1 MGKRMNSR
9 RISFPR
15 RFKRARGIVL
25 FIALGAIVVM
35 TLAAVALIRSYST
48 ANTISGNLA
57 FQQATTAAADVG
69 VELAFNA
76 MPAILGASL
85 EQNVANQYFALQQAV
100 DANGIPATI
109 TWANVP
115 CRDATAAAQPVV
127 SCADESLYRVQYV
140 IDRQCTG
147 TLPVTDISRNC
158 LVEAPK
164 SEGSRSAGQTV
175 FSAATRVMYRV
186 TVRVLGP
193 RGTTGLIQA
202 VMAF

>member
-1 MGKRMNSR
+1 MNNRRLSPSR
-9 RISFPR
+9 RIR
-15 RFKRARGIVL
+15 RERGIVL

-35 TLAAVALIRSYST
+35 SLAAVALIRSYTT

-57 FQQATTAAADVG
+57 FQQATTMAADVG

-76 MPAILGASL
+76 MPAILAASL

-109 TWANVP
+109 TWASVP
-115 CRDATAAAQPVV
+115 CRDAAAAAQPLV
-127 SCADESLYRVQYV
+127 SCADESVYRVQYV

-147 TLPVTDISRNC
+147 GLPVTDISRNC
-158 LVEAPK
+158 LVDAPK
-164 SEGSRSAGQTV
+164 SDGSKAAGQTV

-193 RGTTGLIQA
+193 RGTTSLVQA